1 MDYKNKFKY
10 GICDIKFNYDYYFNY
25 LLSKLNSIFIW
36 KNLPTNINKDFLNS
50 TLFLDGIIVFFK
62 QDNKLYAMD
71 CAYGGELNEYYIP
84 QEVIIANPILGSLQL
99 TQDKDCVVMYNDSTN
114 IYNQTGLR
122 PLIQQYA
129 TLLADNIVS
138 LNCCQI
144 NTRVQTVFTA
154 DSDAQKNTA
163 EKIFKDLYS
172 GKPYKVVTQD
182 MMEKIGV
189 NPVATTT
196 KTDIISLM
204 EFNNYILSNFYKAVG
219 IMSNSVM
226 KKERLITDEIDSQR
240 EAVDFN
246 IYDMLEHRVKAVEKI
261 NEMFGTNIT
270 VEINPVIMTSLQQD
284 VESPEEALE
293 VKEEVKEEN
302 VSDI

>member
-1 MDYKNKFKY
+1 MN
-10 GICDIKFNYDYYFNY
+10 
-25 LLSKLNSIFIW
+25 
-36 KNLPTNINKDFLNS
+36 
-50 TLFLDGIIVFFK
+50 
-62 QDNKLYAMD
+62 

-189 NPVATTT
+189 NPVATTA
-196 KTDIISLM
+196 KTDITTLM

-261 NEMFGTNIT
+261 NKMFGTNIT
-270 VEINPVIMTSLQQD
+270 VEINSVIMTSLQQE
-284 VESPEEALE
+284 VSEPEEALK
-293 VKEEVKEEN
+293 VKEEVKEKN